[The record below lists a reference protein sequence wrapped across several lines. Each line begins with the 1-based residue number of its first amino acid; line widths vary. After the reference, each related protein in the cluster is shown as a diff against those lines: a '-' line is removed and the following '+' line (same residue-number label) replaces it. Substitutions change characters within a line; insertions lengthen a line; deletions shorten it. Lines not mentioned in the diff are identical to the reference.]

1 VASTPDVVIHIGPMK
16 TGTTALGYYF
26 SVATELG
33 ILPSTI
39 IYPTGDL
46 WFPSAGRIIKHNA
59 LFDFFAGKSD
69 QPQFRKTAIQ
79 KPADVESRVAAAAA
93 AATQMGPKAT
103 VVFISETLSGRK
115 GIDKLLT
122 MLRKYFGSIRVVYA
136 VRSPVAAEKSL
147 LVHWIKDWRMIQPD
161 FDIIRMLHRN
171 SEKPGE
177 RYLNVLERWE
187 SFSDVTLTLIPY
199 FEDDSDGYA
208 SVDRF
213 YEVVAGDRA
222 PRLDEDFGSKR
233 MHPSLPLTAL
243 KRLIMLKKWA
253 RVLHRL
259 PPVVAVL
266 HRLFTYSLTADRS
279 KSVARGFQERNAARG
294 DWQLTPQEEAM
305 IRKLYEP
312 SYAAVRKT
320 LGSDIDSPDWQR
332 WFAAEGV

>member
-1 VASTPDVVIHIGPMK
+1 MK

-59 LFDFFAGKSD
+59 LFDFFAGESD

-79 KPADVESRVAAAAA
+79 KPADVESRVARAAA
-93 AATQMGPKAT
+93 AATQIGPKAT
-103 VVFISETLSGRK
+103 VVYISETLSGRK
-115 GIDKLLT
+115 NIDKLLA
-122 MLRKYFGSIRVVYA
+122 MLRKYFRNIRVVYA

-147 LVHWIKDWRMIQPD
+147 LVHWIKDWRMSQPD
-161 FDIIRMLHRN
+161 FDIIRMLHKN

-177 RYLNVLERWE
+177 RYSSVLERWT
-187 SFSDVTLTLIPY
+187 SYSDVALTLIPY

-213 YEVVAGDRA
+213 FEVLAGA
-222 PRLDEDFGSKR
+222 KAQRLDDDFGSKR
-233 MHPSLPLTAL
+233 MHPSLPLASL
-243 KRLIMLKKWA
+243 QRLITLKKWA
-253 RVLHRL
+253 RALHRL
-259 PPVVAVL
+259 PPVVALL
-266 HRLFTYSLTADRS
+266 HRLFSYVLTADRS

-294 DWQLTPQEEAM
+294 DWQLTPTEEAT

-312 SYAAVRKT
+312 SYAAIRKT
-320 LGSDIDSPDWQR
+320 LGAGIDSPDWQR